1 MAYGNEDDFN
11 RKLKEDETPFQ
22 SYTITL
28 SERDLTALSNLKDR
42 NGAGM
47 TVGCPTENIAIWKI
61 IDQICETNTH
71 EKEWTCR
78 FCGKLQPASATGR
91 WKTIHAP
98 MDCGGK
104 NANVPP
110 PLRTVTYCP
119 AHMKSWL
126 VTAHR
131 TMSTQVI
138 FSHLLSRAK
147 PIFGADKTSAG
158 RSGQA
163 SSSTTSPAP
172 PPKKRSAG
180 DRRKDQLAKR
190 ITLSNKTKLKTRAK
204 TKGNTKAWRASV
216 RTSAP

>member
-78 FCGKLQPASATGR
+78 FCGKSTFE
-91 WKTIHAP
+91 T
-98 MDCGGK
+98 D
-104 NANVPP
+104 
-110 PLRTVTYCP
+110 YDY
-119 AHMKSWL
+119 L
-126 VTAHR
+126 VDPQT
-131 TMSTQVI
+131 
-138 FSHLLSRAK
+138 HLGCA
-147 PIFGADKTSAG
+147 
-158 RSGQA
+158 
-163 SSSTTSPAP
+163 
-172 PPKKRSAG
+172 
-180 DRRKDQLAKR
+180 
-190 ITLSNKTKLKTRAK
+190 LKEENEK
-204 TKGNTKAWRASV
+204 
-216 RTSAP
+216 